1 MISWKHPASWALV
14 IASAL
19 IMAAPA
25 RCEESSPPSIEG
37 TYVLIQSIPEVNMEA
52 REFTKDLFFPHQKI
66 YFADLGVMEEE
77 GYDVFQG
84 QDQLILTIYPPFP
97 IAMCRQERWGAR
109 CQNDGTYI
117 PFEPIKQ
124 EMGANVDT
132 PLDDEMKDLV
142 PVLKSRNS
150 KTKQKDIIR
159 YGMTFFDKTGGYLMF
174 AIDKDTLVNHAFQY
188 DPNVPDDAD
197 ASERMITTLQIF
209 KRIPDDP
216 KPPQN
221 KSPVRQ
227 RKQHK

>member
-1 MISWKHPASWALV
+1 MMRWNHPASWALV

-25 RCEESSPPSIEG
+25 RCEESSQPSIEG

-97 IAMCRQERWGAR
+97 MAMCRQERWKYD
-109 CQNDGTYI
+109 CQNNGTYI

-124 EMGANVDT
+124 EMSANVDT
-132 PLDDEMKDLV
+132 PLDDEMEDLA

-174 AIDKDTLVNHAFQY
+174 AIDKDTLVNRTIQY

-221 KSPVRQ
+221 KSSAPS
-227 RKQHK
+227 KDE

>member
-1 MISWKHPASWALV
+1 MISWKHPASWALA

-19 IMAAPA
+19 VMAAPA
-25 RCEESSPPSIEG
+25 RCEESSQPSIEG

-97 IAMCRQERWGAR
+97 IAMCRQERWR
-109 CQNDGTYI
+109 YDCQNDGTYI

-132 PLDDEMKDLV
+132 PLDDEMKDLA

-174 AIDKDTLVNHAFQY
+174 AIDKDTLVNRTIQY

-216 KPPQN
+216 RPLQN
-221 KSPVRQ
+221 KSPASS
-227 RKQHK
+227 KDK

>member
-1 MISWKHPASWALV
+1 MMRWKHPASWALA

-25 RCEESSPPSIEG
+25 RCEEFSPPPLAG
-37 TYVLIQSIPEVNMEA
+37 NYVLVQSIPEVNMEA
-52 REFTKDLFFPHQKI
+52 REFSQELFFPNQKI
-66 YFADLGVMEEE
+66 RLGYHGVMEEE

-84 QDQLILTIYPPFP
+84 QEEFTLTFYPPFP
-97 IAMCRQERWGAR
+97 IAMCRQERWKYD

-124 EMGANVDT
+124 GMGVRTSA
-132 PLDDEMKDLV
+132 PLDDEMEDLA
-142 PVLKSRNS
+142 PILKLQNS
-150 KTKQKDIIR
+150 KTERKDIIR
-159 YGMTFFDKTGGYLMF
+159 YGMTFFDKVGGYLMF
-174 AIDKDTLVNHAFQY
+174 AIDKDTLVNHAPQY

-221 KSPVRQ
+221 KSSAPS
-227 RKQHK
+227 KDE

>member
-1 MISWKHPASWALV
+1 MMAYKHLASWTLA
-14 IASAL
+14 IASVL
-19 IMAAPA
+19 VMAAPA
-25 RCEESSPPSIEG
+25 WCEESSLPSIEG
-37 TYVLIQSIPEVNMEA
+37 TYVLVKSIPEVNMEA

-84 QDQLILTIYPPFP
+84 QNQLILTIYPPFP
-97 IAMCRQERWGAR
+97 IAMCRQERWKYD

-132 PLDDEMKDLV
+132 PLDDEMKDLA
-142 PVLKSRNS
+142 PVLKSQNS

-174 AIDKDTLVNHAFQY
+174 AIDKDTLVNRTIQY
-188 DPNVPDDAD
+188 DPNVPDDAN
-197 ASERMITTLQIF
+197 ASERLITTLQIF

-221 KSPVRQ
+221 KSPARQ

>member
-1 MISWKHPASWALV
+1 MISWKQPASWALA

-25 RCEESSPPSIEG
+25 RCEESSHPSIEG
-37 TYVLIQSIPEVNMEA
+37 TYVLIQSIPEVNMDA
-52 REFTKDLFFPHQKI
+52 KEFSQELFFPNQKI
-66 YFADLGVMEEE
+66 HLGYHGVMEEE
-77 GYDVFQG
+77 GYGVFQG
-84 QDQLILTIYPPFP
+84 QEEFTLTFYPPFP

-109 CQNDGTYI
+109 CQNNNTYI

-124 EMGANVDT
+124 EMGAEAEA
-132 PLDDEMKDLV
+132 LFDDEMNLLA
-142 PVLKSRNS
+142 PLLKSMGI
-150 KTKQKDIIR
+150 KAQKKDISR
-159 YGMTFFDKTGGYLMF
+159 YVMTFFDKSGSYLMF
-174 AIDKDTLVNHAFQY
+174 AIDKDTLVNQTFQY

-221 KSPVRQ
+221 KSPVPS
-227 RKQHK
+227 KDE

>member
-1 MISWKHPASWALV
+1 MISWKHPASWALA

-25 RCEESSPPSIEG
+25 RCEESSHPSIEG

-66 YFADLGVMEEE
+66 HFADLGVMEEE

-97 IAMCRQERWGAR
+97 IAMCRQERWKYD
-109 CQNDGTYI
+109 CQNNGTYI
-117 PFEPIKQ
+117 PFKPITQ
-124 EMGANVDT
+124 EMGAEAEA
-132 PLDDEMKDLV
+132 LFDDEMNLLA
-142 PVLKSRNS
+142 PLLKSMGI
-150 KTKQKDIIR
+150 KAQKKDISR
-159 YGMTFFDKTGGYLMF
+159 YVMTFFDKSGSYLMF
-174 AIDKDTLVNHAFQY
+174 AIDKDTLVNRTIQY

-197 ASERMITTLQIF
+197 ASERLITTLQIF

-221 KSPVRQ
+221 KSSAPQ
-227 RKQHK
+227 KDE

>member
-1 MISWKHPASWALV
+1 MISWKHPASWALA

-25 RCEESSPPSIEG
+25 RCEESSHPSIEG

-77 GYDVFQG
+77 GYDIFQG

-97 IAMCRQERWGAR
+97 IAMCRQERWKYD

-132 PLDDEMKDLV
+132 PLDDEMKDLA

-174 AIDKDTLVNHAFQY
+174 AIDKDTLVNRTIQY
-188 DPNVPDDAD
+188 DPNVSDDAD

-216 KPPQN
+216 RPLQN
-221 KSPVRQ
+221 KSPASS
-227 RKQHK
+227 KDK

>member
-1 MISWKHPASWALV
+1 MMRWKHPASWALA

-25 RCEESSPPSIEG
+25 RCEEFSPPPLAG
-37 TYVLIQSIPEVNMEA
+37 NYVLVQSIPEVNMEA
-52 REFTKDLFFPHQKI
+52 KEFAKDLFFPNQKI
-66 YFADLGVMEEE
+66 RLGYHGVMEEE

-84 QDQLILTIYPPFP
+84 QEEFTLTFYPPFP

-109 CQNDGTYI
+109 CQNNNTYI

-124 EMGANVDT
+124 EMGAEAEA
-132 PLDDEMKDLV
+132 LFDDEMNLLA
-142 PVLKSRNS
+142 PLLKSMGI
-150 KTKQKDIIR
+150 KAQKKDISR
-159 YGMTFFDKTGGYLMF
+159 YVMTFFDKSGSYLMF
-174 AIDKDTLVNHAFQY
+174 AIDKDTLVNQTFQY

-221 KSPVRQ
+221 KSSAPQ
-227 RKQHK
+227 KDE

>member
-1 MISWKHPASWALV
+1 MISWKQPASWALV

-25 RCEESSPPSIEG
+25 QCEVSSPPSIEG

-97 IAMCRQERWGAR
+97 MAMCRQERWKYD
-109 CQNDGTYI
+109 CQNNGTYI

-132 PLDDEMKDLV
+132 PLDDEMEDLA

-174 AIDKDTLVNHAFQY
+174 AIDKDTLVNRTIQY

-197 ASERMITTLQIF
+197 ASERLITTLQIF

-216 KPPQN
+216 KPSQN
-221 KSPVRQ
+221 KSPAPS
-227 RKQHK
+227 KDE

>member
-1 MISWKHPASWALV
+1 MMRWKHPASWALA

-25 RCEESSPPSIEG
+25 RCEESSHPSIEG
-37 TYVLIQSIPEVNMEA
+37 TYVLIQSIPEVNMDA
-52 REFTKDLFFPHQKI
+52 KEFSQELFFPHQKI

-84 QDQLILTIYPPFP
+84 QNQLIMTIYPPFP
-97 IAMCRQERWGAR
+97 IAMCRQERWKYD
-109 CQNDGTYI
+109 CQNNGTYI
-117 PFEPIKQ
+117 PFKPITQ
-124 EMGANVDT
+124 EMGAEAEA
-132 PLDDEMKDLV
+132 LFDDEMNLLA
-142 PVLKSRNS
+142 PLLKSMGI
-150 KTKQKDIIR
+150 KAQKKDISR
-159 YGMTFFDKTGGYLMF
+159 YVMTFFDKSGSYLMF
-174 AIDKDTLVNHAFQY
+174 AIDKDTLVNRTIQY

-221 KSPVRQ
+221 KSSAPQ
-227 RKQHK
+227 KDE

>member
-1 MISWKHPASWALV
+1 MKSPASWALA

-19 IMAAPA
+19 VMAAPA
-25 RCEESSPPSIEG
+25 RCEESSQPSIEG

-142 PVLKSRNS
+142 PILKSRNS
-150 KTKQKDIIR
+150 KAERKDIIR
-159 YGMTFFDKTGGYLMF
+159 YGMTFFDKSGGYLMF
-174 AIDKDTLVNHAFQY
+174 AIDKDTLVNRTIQY

-216 KPPQN
+216 KPPLRRFMRW
-221 KSPVRQ
+221 SIAISL
-227 RKQHK
+227 

>member
-1 MISWKHPASWALV
+1 MISWKHPASWALA

-25 RCEESSPPSIEG
+25 RCEESSHPSIEG

-97 IAMCRQERWGAR
+97 IAMCRQERWKYD

-132 PLDDEMKDLV
+132 PLDDEMKDLA

-216 KPPQN
+216 KPSQN
-221 KSPVRQ
+221 KSPVPS
-227 RKQHK
+227 KDE

>member
-1 MISWKHPASWALV
+1 MMRWKHPASWALA

-25 RCEESSPPSIEG
+25 RCEESSHPSIEG
-37 TYVLIQSIPEVNMEA
+37 TYVLIQSIPEVNMDA
-52 REFTKDLFFPHQKI
+52 KEFSQELFFPYQKI

-84 QDQLILTIYPPFP
+84 QNQLIMTIYPPFP
-97 IAMCRQERWGAR
+97 MAMCRQERWKYD
-109 CQNDGTYI
+109 CQNNGTYI

-124 EMGANVDT
+124 EMGARSSL
-132 PLDDEMKDLV
+132 PLDDEMEDLA
-142 PVLKSRNS
+142 PILKSRNS
-150 KTKQKDIIR
+150 KAERKDIIR
-159 YGMTFFDKTGGYLMF
+159 YGITFFDKSGGYLMF
-174 AIDKDTLVNHAFQY
+174 AIDKDTLVNHAPQY

-221 KSPVRQ
+221 KSSAPQ
-227 RKQHK
+227 KDE

>member
-1 MISWKHPASWALV
+1 MISWKHPASWALA

-25 RCEESSPPSIEG
+25 RCEESSHPSIEG

-66 YFADLGVMEEE
+66 HFADLGVMEEE

-97 IAMCRQERWGAR
+97 IAMCRQERWKYD

-132 PLDDEMKDLV
+132 PLDDEMKDLA

-174 AIDKDTLVNHAFQY
+174 AIDKDTLVNRTIQY

-221 KSPVRQ
+221 KSSASQ
-227 RKQHK
+227 KDE